1 MGNTIQF
8 DLNTAIRNWQDR
20 LKRSPQFQDEN
31 LVELESHLRDSVA
44 RLQEAQLSEEEAFM
58 VATHRI
64 GSLEQLETEFAK
76 INRNPMNKLIHG
88 LILLFFSAGCWF
100 LVALLVASEHLTR
113 TVMANQP
120 LPAFTVF
127 CQGLRP
133 VIFYVLP
140 ALALIWC
147 VIVWV
152 RKTENRNSW
161 QGFFAITA
169 SVIMLASFPIIIA
182 VFIPMVRAIEIAA
195 TK

>member
-1 MGNTIQF
+1 MQF
-8 DLNTAIRNWQDR
+8 DVNTAIRNWQDR

-64 GSLEQLETEFAK
+64 GSLEQLETEFGK

-88 LILLFFSAGCWF
+88 LILLFFSVGCWF
-100 LVALLVASEHLTR
+100 LWALLMASDHLTR
-113 TVMANQP
+113 TIMRNQP
-120 LPAFTVF
+120 LPAFTQF
-127 CQGLRP
+127 CLGLQP
-133 VIFYVLP
+133 VLFVLP

-152 RKTENRNSW
+152 RKTESRNSW
-161 QGFFAITA
+161 QGFFAISA
-169 SVIMLASFPIIIA
+169 SVTILAAFPIIMA
-182 VFIPMVRAIEIAA
+182 VFLPIVRALELAA